1 MAFRWTSGGTVV
13 TLLAQLA
20 ALLAIVGTGIVYGT
34 DAFCALVQRP
44 ALARVDDPAL
54 TAVMGNVH
62 RYGDR
67 RMPVPAIIGIIAA
80 AAAAALAAVAGQT
93 AQSVAAGAAFVL
105 WVGWMVLYLRISAP
119 INRTFTAAADNHETP
134 ANARALQHD
143 WDRIIVLRAVLQ
155 GLAVVALGLSL
166 IV

>member
-1 MAFRWTSGGTVV
+1 M

-20 ALLAIVGTGIVYGT
+20 SLLAIVGTGIVYGT

-44 ALARVDDPAL
+44 ALARVDDSAL
-54 TAVMGNVH
+54 TTVMGNVH

-67 RMPVPAIIGIIAA
+67 RMPVPAVIGITA

-93 AQSVAAGAAFVL
+93 AQSVAAGAALVL
-105 WVGWMVLYLRISAP
+105 WLGWMVLYLRISAP
-119 INRTFTAAADNHETP
+119 INRTFTAAADNHEML

-155 GLAVVALGLSL
+155 GLAVVTLGVSL

>member
-1 MAFRWTSGGTVV
+1 MI
-13 TLLAQLA
+13 LLAHLA
-20 ALLAIVGTGIVYGT
+20 ALLAILGTGIVYGT
-34 DAFCALVQRP
+34 DAFCALVQRS
-44 ALARVDDPAL
+44 ALARVDDSAL

-67 RMPVPAIIGIIAA
+67 RMPVPAIIGIIA

-166 IV
+166 IA

>member
-1 MAFRWTSGGTVV
+1 V
-13 TLLAQLA
+13 TFFAHLA

-44 ALARVDDPAL
+44 ALARVDESTL

-67 RMPVPAIIGIIAA
+67 RMPFPGAIGIIAA

-93 AQSVAAGAAFVL
+93 AQSVAAGAAFIP

-119 INRTFTAAADNHETP
+119 INRIFTAAADNHETP